1 MIFMEQIYKCEY
13 SSLSC
18 FLQLSDIDTNDKKP
32 TTPGDAIFR
41 DISVL
46 NLYYEILRKVEKD
59 PFKYWNIYALRNY
72 LWYFYKLSK
81 HMSDSILGF
90 SERPKSDHKLT
101 PLNIYADLNLAIFF
115 TGLYRKDRNEACIE
129 GLFIV
134 CQRQDENNINRS
146 VKTYSQL
153 RDSDLKKYLDD
164 LTVTSTVKDYF
175 KFLSWAPEKIEKIE
189 GLSEIDNNTTYDKYK
204 GKYIDTRLH
213 ILIDGVDNIPL
224 DYMRILYGIKPNDMI
239 SCGKK
244 KKKDMISSGKKKK
257 YTKVEDTVS
266 YSVEDIVSYSVK
278 DNLEQFKNYQKAMID
293 AINKAILK
301 AEEYKFNHLPLNF
314 FSNNSEELENPFQ
327 YLLPID
333 FTGTG
338 NPDFCACISV
348 DAKGTGRLKTILNMN
363 EVYGNVRVF
372 GMDAVESVK
381 DWWV

>member
-1 MIFMEQIYKCEY
+1 
-13 SSLSC
+13 
-18 FLQLSDIDTNDKKP
+18 
-32 TTPGDAIFR
+32 
-41 DISVL
+41 
-46 NLYYEILRKVEKD
+46 
-59 PFKYWNIYALRNY
+59 
-72 LWYFYKLSK
+72 
-81 HMSDSILGF
+81 
-90 SERPKSDHKLT
+90 
-101 PLNIYADLNLAIFF
+101 
-115 TGLYRKDRNEACIE
+115 
-129 GLFIV
+129 
-134 CQRQDENNINRS
+134 
-146 VKTYSQL
+146 
-153 RDSDLKKYLDD
+153 
-164 LTVTSTVKDYF
+164 
-175 KFLSWAPEKIEKIE
+175 
-189 GLSEIDNNTTYDKYK
+189 
-204 GKYIDTRLH
+204 
-213 ILIDGVDNIPL
+213 
-224 DYMRILYGIKPNDMI
+224 
-239 SCGKK
+239 
-244 KKKDMISSGKKKK
+244 MISSGKKKK

-278 DNLEQFKNYQKAMID
+278 DNSEQFKNYQKAMID

>member
-1 MIFMEQIYKCEY
+1 MIFMEQISKCEY
-13 SSLSC
+13 SSLSY
-18 FLQLSDIDTNDKKP
+18 FLQLSDIDANCDKS
-32 TTPGDAIFR
+32 TTPVDAIFR

-46 NLYYEILRKVEKD
+46 NLYYEILRIVEKD

-81 HMSDSILGF
+81 YMSGSISGL
-90 SERPKSDHKLT
+90 SELPKYDHKST
-101 PLNIYADLNLAIFF
+101 PLNIYTKPDFAIFF
-115 TGLYRKDRNEACIE
+115 TGLYSKYRNKACIE

-134 CQRQDENNINRS
+134 CQRQADNNIDRR
-146 VKTYSQL
+146 VMTYSQL
-153 RDSDLKKYLDD
+153 RNSDLKKCLDD
-164 LTVTSTVKDYF
+164 LTVTSIVEDYF
-175 KFLSWAPEKIEKIE
+175 HLLDVAPEKIEKIE
-189 GLSEIDNNTTYDKYK
+189 GLSEFDNNTYDKNKK

-224 DYMRILYGIKPNDMI
+224 DYMRILYGIKSNEMI
-239 SCGKK
+239 SFGNKENCTN
-244 KKKDMISSGKKKK
+244 I
-257 YTKVEDTVS
+257 VNIVLN
-266 YSVEDIVSYSVK
+266 SVRNNS
-278 DNLEQFKNYQKAMID
+278 EQFKNYQKAMIC
-293 AINKAILK
+293 AINKAIRS
-301 AEEYKFNHLPLNF
+301 AGEYKFNHLPLNF